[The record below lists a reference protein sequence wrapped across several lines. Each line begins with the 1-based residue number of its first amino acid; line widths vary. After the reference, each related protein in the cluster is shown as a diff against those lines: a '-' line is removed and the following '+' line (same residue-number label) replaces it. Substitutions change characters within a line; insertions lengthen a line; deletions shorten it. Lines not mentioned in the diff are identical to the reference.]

1 MKSNIEYLRED
12 IDKLGDGE
20 LKDQLHEWAEAV
32 EHDMDGLRDDTD
44 KKQERIEELEGEIEE
59 EILSYT
65 TIPCGIGEINYQT
78 DNLQLQQLMEALAQ
92 RIENEGPAK
101 ILWRLSHLPGGAE
114 LPNHQH
120 LARL

>member
-32 EHDMDGLRDDTD
+32 GHEMDGLRDDMD
-44 KKQERIEELEGEIEE
+44 KKQERIEELEEETEE

-101 ILWRLSHLPGGAE
+101 ILWRLSHLPVGAE